1 MKEWK
6 IEIVRRGLIRKKNAK
21 IVSFVLKF
29 FTLTSIETFDGS
41 KDARVFKNI
50 TYTAS
55 SDKQHV
61 ENEENMLRI
70 NQTQR
75 EREKDEE

>member
-1 MKEWK
+1 MEVRMLVFSK
-6 IEIVRRGLIRKKNAK
+6 ILHIQLRV
-21 IVSFVLKF
+21 
-29 FTLTSIETFDGS
+29 TSNS
-41 KDARVFKNI
+41 
-50 TYTAS
+50 
-55 SDKQHV
+55 V

>member
-1 MKEWK
+1 ME
-6 IEIVRRGLIRKKNAK
+6 VRIFVFFSKKYY
-21 IVSFVLKF
+21 I
-29 FTLTSIETFDGS
+29 
-41 KDARVFKNI
+41 
-50 TYTAS
+50 AS

-75 EREKDEE
+75 EREKVEE